1 MTTDGK
7 FTDEG
12 LIFLRLRQLSGFL
25 PTHPLGIYS
34 IAISLHGQG
43 ISLDYIEFS
52 NMLLVVL
59 FYLVLKGTYW
69 LQQQG

>member
-1 MTTDGK
+1 M
-7 FTDEG
+7 
-12 LIFLRLRQLSGFL
+12 
-25 PTHPLGIYS
+25 
-34 IAISLHGQG
+34 AISLHGQG
-43 ISLDYIEFS
+43 ISLDCIEFS